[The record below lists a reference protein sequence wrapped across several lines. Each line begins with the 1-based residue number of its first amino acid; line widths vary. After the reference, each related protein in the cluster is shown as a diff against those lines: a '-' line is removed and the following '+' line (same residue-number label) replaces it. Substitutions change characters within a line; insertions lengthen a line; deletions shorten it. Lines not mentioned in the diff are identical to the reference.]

1 MLDFITIRENT
12 EFVLNEKKSKFIAN
26 LIKISSQGEAEEV
39 IKKYKKQYHD
49 ARHNCIAYRVLE
61 NEQII

>member
-26 LIKISSQGEAEEV
+26 LIIL
-39 IKKYKKQYHD
+39 KQKQEKFYD
-49 ARHNCIAYRVLE
+49 KRPNYTNIFR
-61 NEQII
+61 NR